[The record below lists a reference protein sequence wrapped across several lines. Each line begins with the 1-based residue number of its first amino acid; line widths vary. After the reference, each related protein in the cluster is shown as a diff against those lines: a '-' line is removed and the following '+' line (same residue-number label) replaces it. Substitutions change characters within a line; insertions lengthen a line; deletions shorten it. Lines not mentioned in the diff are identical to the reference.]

1 MTARFQSSSC
11 KGAKARRDAK
21 WNSFL
26 CPAAF
31 AYFATGSPASGE
43 NRDSEKMKNRGNEAK
58 KWLKRKDITFFIG
71 PNYAHFARKF
81 AQI

>member
-1 MTARFQSSSC
+1 MTARFQSSSG

-21 WNSFL
+21 WNFFL

-31 AYFATGSPASGE
+31 AYFATWSPASGE

-58 KWLKRKDITFFIG
+58 NWLRAKNITFFKG
-71 PNYAHFARKF
+71 ANHVRFARSF